1 MAGWLGRAT
10 SVLAKPT
17 GKRQGELTVNWRLHV
32 LVFVIAFAIIV
43 ARRPDALFNAQFW
56 AEDGKAWYADA
67 YNLGAIRS
75 LFLPYAGYFNSV
87 ARLTA
92 SFAQFLPLA
101 WAPLIFNLVAII
113 IQILPATL
121 VTSSRFAT
129 LIPNLPTRLF
139 LAFAYLARPNSFEIN
154 ATLTGS
160 QWHLALLA
168 CMVVLAASSQRLLWR
183 LFDIVVILLSA
194 LSGPFSILLTPIAAF
209 RWWLRREN
217 WAFILLLGLYTGA
230 VAQATAILITSPQS
244 NRLHLSLGAA
254 PELFLKILA
263 GQVFLGALIG
273 QKGYAWVSPFLNGYS
288 LLLVLVASAGVAACL
303 YGLLKGPLELRLF
316 IAFAALIFG
325 TSLLSPTASMT
336 IPQWE
341 ALCIPGN
348 SARYWFIPM
357 LAFVT
362 LLTWLLR
369 AKSSHQIRLVA
380 TVALA
385 AMLIGIVL
393 DWSHP
398 AFADLNFR
406 TYSNQFAAAPEGTKV
421 TIPINPPGWT
431 MDLIK
436 H

>member
-1 MAGWLGRAT
+1 M
-10 SVLAKPT
+10 LAKPV
-17 GKRQGELTVNWRLHV
+17 GKRQGESIVSWRLHV
-32 LVFVIAFAIIV
+32 LVFVIAFVIIIS
-43 ARRPDALFNAQFW
+43 RRPDALFNAQFW
-56 AEDGKAWYADA
+56 AEDGNAWYANA
-67 YNLGAIRS
+67 YNLGAVRS
-75 LFLPYAGYFNSV
+75 LFLPYAGYFNSI

-92 SFAQFLPLA
+92 SFAQFFPLV
-101 WAPLIFNLVAII
+101 WAPLIFNLVAVV

-121 VTSSRFAT
+121 ITSSRFAT
-129 LIPNLPTRLF
+129 LLPNRSTRLF

-168 CMVVLAASSQRLLWR
+168 CMVVLATPSRRLVWR
-183 LFDIVVILLSA
+183 VFDMAVILLSA
-194 LSGPFSILLTPIAAF
+194 LSGPFSILLTPIAALC
-209 RWWLRREN
+209 WWLRRGK
-217 WAFILLLGLYTGA
+217 WTFILLLGLYTGA
-230 VAQATAILITSPQS
+230 VVQATAIVITSPQV
-244 NRLHLSLGAA
+244 NRLQLSLGAT

-273 QKGYAWVSPFLNGYS
+273 QEGYAWVNPALNGYS
-288 LLLVLVASAGVAACL
+288 LLVILVAGAGIAACL

-325 TSLLSPTASMT
+325 TSLFSPTASMT

-341 ALCIPGN
+341 ALSIPGN

-369 AKSSHQIRLVA
+369 KKSLRQIQRVA
-380 TVALA
+380 AIALA
-385 AMLIGIVL
+385 AMLIGIIL

-398 AFADLNFR
+398 PFADLNFK
-406 TYSNQFAAAPEGTKV
+406 TYSSQFAEAPKGAKV